1 MTEAK
6 SRNYN
11 CKDEELPVICNF
23 VLFSLKRDLA
33 EFSGYSQKF
42 NEGYVNTFETK
53 INSIS
58 DLVEPKSETVQLKTI
73 TDEMHATMDGLIDPI
88 NRVTGYITL
97 GKLDKTISVA
107 DFGLTQLRKSVNT
120 RDTENVIKCLH
131 TINLNLEKFKTE
143 LTAQGLSEVL
153 TTKFS
158 TAETDIAQGKQKQ
171 YEIVSNRKSIVQNNL
186 SVCNDVFSQLS
197 EIMAIGKILYKATD
211 RVKLQEYSF
220 SELKKRVRKTVSPT
234 KEAAAKATDATPA
247 N

>member
-33 EFSGYSQKF
+33 EFSSFSQKF
-42 NEGYVNTFETK
+42 NEGYVTGFETK
-53 INSIS
+53 INGIS

-73 TDEMHATMDGLIDPI
+73 TDGVYTAMDGLIDPI
-88 NRVTGYITL
+88 NRVTGYMTL

-107 DFGLTQLRKSVNT
+107 DFGLTQLRKSINT
-120 RDTENVIKCLH
+120 RDGENVMKCLH
-131 TINLNLEKFKTE
+131 TVNLNLVKFSTE
-143 LTAQGLSEVL
+143 LSPQGLSADL
-153 TTKFS
+153 TDKFS
-158 TAETDIAQGKQKQ
+158 TALTVIAEGKQKQ

-186 SVCNDVFSQLS
+186 SVLNDLYS
-197 EIMAIGKILYKATD
+197 ELCEILAVGKILYKATD
-211 RVKLQEYSF
+211 SVKLQEYSF
-220 SELKKRVRKTVSPT
+220 SELKKQVRKTVSPT
-234 KEAAAKATDATPA
+234 NVAAAKANNATPA